1 MRRWKQSV
9 VLWLGLLLAALLSG
23 CFVQSAEEL
32 YMLPKRSDAD
42 YDLQEAIDSVLV
54 GGADYSGP
62 ISGSNQQAVQLAD
75 LDGDSEDEVIVYVKA
90 SGERPLKVYIFD
102 KSGGDYV
109 NTGVIE
115 GDGSAFDAVD
125 YIQLDGQPGLELLVG
140 RQLSNQVLQSIG
152 VYSYTGE
159 RVVELMNA
167 NYSEYTTV
175 DLDGDSC
182 KDLFLLR
189 MEAEG
194 RSGVAEL
201 YRWRDGQIV
210 KEQEAGL
217 SAGVKTVKRI
227 VAGLMCPDV
236 PAVFVAST
244 DADENIVTDIFAFRN
259 QTFQNVSASGETG
272 ISIQTVQNYNV
283 YASDIDFDGLIE
295 LPRLVALPSATA
307 EETYWIIEWY
317 NLDLNGRENEKLTTY
332 HNYLGGWYVEL
343 PKTFRRGDGLTIC
356 RSGEVSGVSGY
367 SFQKWNGREQDP
379 EEIFTIYAF
388 TGEDRGELAAA
399 DGRFLL
405 AEKSDTAYAA
415 SLGECDWAKSLTQE
429 DLIGMFHFIFEDW
442 NSGER

>member
-9 VLWLGLLLAALLSG
+9 ILWLSLLAALLSG
-23 CFVQSAEEL
+23 CFMQSAGEM
-32 YMLPKRSDAD
+32 YALPRRSDAD
-42 YDLQEAIDSVLV
+42 YDLQEIIDSVLV

-62 ISGSNQQAVQLAD
+62 VSGANQQAVQLAD
-75 LDGDSEDEVIVYVKA
+75 LDGDSEDEVIVFVKTG
-90 SGERPLKVYIFD
+90 GERPLKVYIFD
-102 KSGGDYV
+102 KQDDSYV
-109 NTGVIE
+109 NAGVIE
-115 GDGSAFDAVD
+115 GDGSAFDSVE
-125 YIQLDGQPGLELLVG
+125 YLQFDGQPGLELLVG
-140 RQLSNQVLQSIG
+140 RQLSNQVLQYLG

-159 RVVELMNA
+159 HVVELMSA

-189 MEAEG
+189 METEG

-201 YRWRDGQIV
+201 YRWRNGQIV

-217 SAGVKTVKRI
+217 SAGVRMVKRI

-259 QTFQNVSASGETG
+259 QTFQNVSAFGEAG
-272 ISIQTVQNYNV
+272 ANVQTVQNYIV
-283 YASDIDFDGLIE
+283 YPSDIDSDGLIE
-295 LPRLVALPSATA
+295 LPRPVALPSATA
-307 EETYWIIEWY
+307 EETYWLIEWY
-317 NLDLNGRENEKLTTY
+317 NLDLSGRENEKLATY
-332 HNYLGGWYVEL
+332 HNYLGGWYVEI
-343 PKTFRRGDGLTIC
+343 PETFRSGDGISVS

-388 TGEDRGELAAA
+388 TGEDRDELAEA

-405 AEKSDTAYAA
+405 AEKNDTAYAA
-415 SLGECDWAKSLTQE
+415 SLGECDWAGSLTRE
-429 DLIGMFHFIFEDW
+429 DLIGMFHFIYEDW
-442 NSGER
+442 NSNGQ